1 FAHEPAVR
9 VDDEG
14 RTLDAAHLPAV
25 QVLLAEHVECP
36 TQRLVGGGDELE
48 GELQLRLEVRVRL
61 QAVARNAQ
69 HDGPR
74 IDEGFVQVAEVG
86 ALPRAAGRVV
96 LRAEVQ
102 DEPAPC
108 QVGRVVDFTAG
119 GSGAES
125 GNRTAD
131 LNAQRTPGCGRSD
144 ALRRC
149 EPNIPQ
155 APAALT
161 GGQQRG
167 ERAPAFAGE

>member
-1 FAHEPAVR
+1 
-9 VDDEG
+9 DEG
-14 RTLDAAHLPAV
+14 V
-25 QVLLAEHVECP
+25 
-36 TQRLVGGGDELE
+36 
-48 GELQLRLEVRVRL
+48 
-61 QAVARNAQ
+61 
-69 HDGPR
+69 
-74 IDEGFVQVAEVG
+74 VQVAEVG

-96 LRAEVQ
+96 LRVEVQ

-167 ERAPAFAGE
+167 ERAPAFAGEDVVGAAGRARVHHLDADLQARERRGEPRV